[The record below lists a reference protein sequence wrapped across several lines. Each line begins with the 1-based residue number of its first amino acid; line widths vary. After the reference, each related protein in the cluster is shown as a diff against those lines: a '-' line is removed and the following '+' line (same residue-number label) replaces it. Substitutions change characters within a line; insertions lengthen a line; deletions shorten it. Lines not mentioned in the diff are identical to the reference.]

1 MTTLEKAAR
10 AAQNEILRAMGG
22 VTASAY
28 LGWEDDVER
37 PPIASTYV
45 DGDLDLVAIARAV
58 LMAVREP
65 DEDIW
70 VAIGTASHDAYD
82 TFPMVIDA
90 ILAQSEDPS

>member
-10 AAQNEILRAMGG
+10 AAWDACGNADMSGYTGDDNPRWVTIDG
-22 VTASAY
+22 VVNFY
-28 LGWEDDVER
+28 DV
-37 PPIASTYV
+37 
-45 DGDLDLVAIARAV
+45 ARAV